1 MPLTDGE
8 DALNSLLLQTR
19 PYPFT
24 RLNQLLSGVT
34 PPAHLTPIS
43 LGIGEPK
50 HPTPQCIT
58 DTLIEHIGSIAHYP
72 SMRGEVAL
80 REAISA
86 WCARRFGAAVD
97 PFTQILPVLGSRE
110 ALFSFVQSHV
120 NAADNPCVIMPTPFY
135 QIYEGAALLAGAEPV
150 YLPLTQD
157 TGYRMDLTVLDE
169 SVLKRA
175 QVVFVCSPNNPT
187 GSTIGLDEWK
197 ELFAMSD
204 RYGFVLCSDECYSE
218 IYCDE
223 SRPPLGALDAAR
235 QLGRTDFKN
244 LIIFQSLSKRSNAP
258 GMRSGFV
265 AGDARLIEPFLLY
278 RTYHGSSMCPAIQ
291 RASTV
296 AWSDETHVVEN
307 RRLYREKFDAAQPII
322 NSVLD
327 APMPDASFYLWTK
340 VPGSDEAFTKALY
353 EQQALTV
360 LPGSYLSRSVNGF
373 DAGYG
378 YVRLALVAEPA
389 EVTEAARRIER
400 FMRDYA
406 A

>member
-1 MPLTDGE
+1 M
-8 DALNSLLLQTR
+8 NSLLLQTR

-24 RLNQLLSGVT
+24 RLNRLLSGVT
-34 PPAHLTPIS
+34 PPENLRHIS

-50 HPTPQCIT
+50 HPTPKCIT
-58 DTLIEHIGSIAHYP
+58 DTLIGEIGSIAHYP
-72 SMRGEVAL
+72 SMRGELAL
-80 REAISA
+80 REAIAA
-86 WCARRFGAAVD
+86 WCARRYGAALD
-97 PFTQILPVLGSRE
+97 PMTQILPVLGSRE
-110 ALFSFVQSHV
+110 ALFSFIQSHV
-120 NAADNPCVIMPTPFY
+120 NAADKPCVIMPTPFY

-150 YLPLTQD
+150 YLPLTAD
-157 TGYRMDLTVLDE
+157 NGYRMDLSEVDEGVL
-169 SVLKRA
+169 RRTQA
-175 QVVFVCSPNNPT
+175 VFVCSPNNPT
-187 GSTIGLDEWK
+187 GSTLDLAQWK
-197 ELFAMSD
+197 ALFEFSD
-204 RYGFVLCSDECYSE
+204 RYGFAVCSDECYSE

-223 SRPPLGALDAAR
+223 TRPPLGALDAAR

-244 LIIFQSLSKRSNAP
+244 LIVFQSLSKRSNAP

-265 AGDARLIEPFLLY
+265 AGDERLIEPFLLY

-296 AWSDETHVVEN
+296 AWNDEDHVLEN
-307 RRLYREKFDAAQPII
+307 RRLYREKFDAAQPIV
-322 NSVLD
+322 NSVLH

-360 LPGSYLSRSVNGF
+360 LPGSYLSRSVRGV

-389 EVTEAARRIER
+389 EVTEAARRIEQ
-400 FMRDYA
+400 FMRHYSPE
-406 A
+406 